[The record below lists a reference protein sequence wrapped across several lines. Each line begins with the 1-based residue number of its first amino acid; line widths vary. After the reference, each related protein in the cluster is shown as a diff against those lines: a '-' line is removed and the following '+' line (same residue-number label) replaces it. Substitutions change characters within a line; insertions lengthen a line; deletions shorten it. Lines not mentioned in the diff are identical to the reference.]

1 MQRSYNII
9 YKCISLLVLLLMIGA
24 DTMAQSR
31 PLRIKE
37 QEKAS
42 SRSLRKPLVMPIS
55 STIDTAMKVTRDS
68 AAIASIASP
77 ELATKDTASKSTS
90 ILMSDVQYKAKDFY
104 DIDEVN
110 KRAYFYNEAE
120 IIYGDIKLN
129 AGYIMLDYGN
139 GIAYARGIMND
150 TLGIQVQKPV
160 FTQGEQSY
168 DAYAMVYDFNSER
181 GYIKNVKT
189 EQTEGYAT
197 GRSVRKEGA
206 DVYYAEDFY
215 FSTDEKLRGWID
227 GTGEVTDYYIR
238 ASRAKMTTGKS
249 LVTGFSQM
257 YIADVPTPLVIPFAF
272 FPLNTYPTSGVIL
285 PSYNLTE
292 DQGFGLTGLGY
303 YFVIN
308 DYLHMQLEG
317 DIYTKGSWAIKA
329 QMDYLWKYHFRGSL
343 NFEYSN
349 VVIGE
354 VGLPNYSKSKPW
366 RLGWS
371 HSQDSKWLPGV
382 SMSASVNFSSAGYYQ
397 QSLDQIY
404 TNNYIANTV
413 TSSSINISKVWGN
426 SPFTTS
432 INISQSQN
440 NSTGTMSLTLPNFTL
455 SMNRIFPFRKASSSG
470 RKWYEKIN
478 VTWNM
483 NASNTAAS
491 MPIDAFMG
499 PDMGKY
505 MKLGATHSIPI
516 KASYNVLKHFNLNLG
531 VNYNE
536 AWNFK
541 TIEKRWDDELGAVVA
556 DTVSGM
562 KSLRTFSTS
571 ASLSTMLYGTFQFKG
586 KGSLKAI
593 RHVMNISM
601 GYTYAP
607 DFSTPFWGYYYD
619 VYTGGPM
626 GALEHYSYFDGNLGP
641 AVPPTYG
648 SMTQAIS
655 FSINNSFEAKV
666 IDRSDTTGTKTKK
679 VKLLDNF
686 TIGGSYNFAAP
697 SFKLS
702 LLPISSGMSFFD
714 NQLQVR
720 FGITLNPYKV
730 DENYKLIDE
739 YCFPRL
745 TNATVNASF
754 NIANG
759 TFSRYKNQEQEKEKE
774 TESSHS
780 KNRDSEGEYDMDG
793 YMKYTPQWRI
803 DINQSFSYSKVSP
816 KSNITNS
823 LSLSASIML
832 SSKWSV
838 TARTGFD
845 FQNSEWADVHFGFA
859 RDLNTWQ
866 ITFSWA
872 PVSYYSNYSF
882 FIGIKANMLK
892 DLKYEQRRT
901 FSRSIM

>member
-1 MQRSYNII
+1 MQRLYNIV
-9 YKCISLLVLLLMIGA
+9 YRCLSLLVLFLMIGTDA
-24 DTMAQSR
+24 IAQSR

-37 QEKAS
+37 QERS
-42 SRSLRKPLVMPIS
+42 SAVQSTKQPLAMPLS
-55 STIDTAMKVTRDS
+55 STIDTSMRVTRDS

-77 ELATKDTASKSTS
+77 DLMVSDTAASPR
-90 ILMSDVQYKAKDFY
+90 ILMADVRYKAKDFY

-272 FPLNTYPTSGVIL
+272 FPLNTFPTSGVIL

-317 DIYTKGSWAIKA
+317 DIYTKGSWSIKA
-329 QMDYLWKYHFRGSL
+329 QMNYLWKYHFRGAL

-366 RLGWS
+366 RLGWN

-382 SMSASVNFSSAGYYQ
+382 SMSASVNFSSAGYYE

-413 TSSSINISKVWGN
+413 TSSSINLSKVWGN

-432 INISQSQN
+432 VNISQSQN
-440 NSTGTMSLTLPNFTL
+440 NSTGTMSLTLPNFSL

-470 RKWYEKIN
+470 KKWYEKIN

-483 NASNTAAS
+483 NANNTAAS
-491 MPIDAFMG
+491 MPIEAFMS
-499 PDMGKY
+499 PEMSKY
-505 MKLGATHSIPI
+505 MKFGVTHAIPI
-516 KASYNVLKHFNLNLG
+516 KASYNVLRHFNLNVG

-541 TIEKRWDDELGAVVA
+541 TLQKHWDEDLGAIVA

-562 KSLRTFSTS
+562 KSLRTFNAN

-593 RHVMNISM
+593 RHVMNVSL

-619 VYTGGPM
+619 VRTGGPL
-626 GALEHYSYFDGNLGP
+626 GGIEHFSYFDGGLGP
-641 AVPPTYG
+641 AVAPTYG
-648 SMTQAIS
+648 SMTQALT

-702 LLPISSGMSFFD
+702 LLPISSGMSFLD
-714 NQLQVR
+714 NQLQLR
-720 FGITLNPYKV
+720 FGIVLNPYKV
-730 DENYKLIDE
+730 DENYQLIDE

-745 TNATVNASF
+745 TGANVTTSF
-754 NIANG
+754 NLANG
-759 TFSRYKNQEQEKEKE
+759 IFSRNKEEKKE
-774 TESSHS
+774 
-780 KNRDSEGEYDMDG
+780 NRDSDSYASNDKDSEGEYDPDG
-793 YMKYTPQWRI
+793 YMKYAPQWRI
-803 DINQSFSYSKVSP
+803 DVNQSFSYTKNTA
-816 KSNITNS
+816 KAYITNS

-832 SSKWSV
+832 SKKWSV
-838 TARTGFD
+838 TASTGFD
-845 FQNSEWADVHFGFA
+845 FQNSKWADVHFGFA